1 MCHSGGDQVWGKWGM
16 KTLNARGKCNGRAVK
31 WEHSSASGHH
41 QQNEGGVYE
50 RNEGMATHT
59 PRETEQDLS
68 YCSPNMPRD
77 LLLVRNNFTEDGRM
91 YKCIKFFNYLTC
103 KLM

>member
-1 MCHSGGDQVWGKWGM
+1 MCHSGGDQVWGKWRM
-16 KTLNARGKCNGRAVK
+16 KTLDARGKCNGRVVR

-68 YCSPNMPRD
+68 YYSPNMSWY
-77 LLLVRNNFTEDGRM
+77 LLLVCDIFTEDGR
-91 YKCIKFFNYLTC
+91 T
-103 KLM
+103 